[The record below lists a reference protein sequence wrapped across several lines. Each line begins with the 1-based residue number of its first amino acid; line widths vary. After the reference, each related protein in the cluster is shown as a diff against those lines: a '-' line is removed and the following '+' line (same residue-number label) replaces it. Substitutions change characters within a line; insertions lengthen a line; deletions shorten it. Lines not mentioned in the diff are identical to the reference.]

1 VRFGSHSKNITALYF
16 RQVLG
21 LTVCYSID
29 GKHLPKEI
37 PDECNMV
44 FICDKFEGKVFEYL
58 NEKGFRSVL
67 MNLVPI

>member
-1 VRFGSHSKNITALYF
+1 MCL
-16 RQVLG
+16 QLLG
-21 LTVCYSID
+21 LTVCYSTD

-58 NEKGFRSVL
+58 NEKGFR
-67 MNLVPI
+67 LV